1 MGRQKENEAARARR
15 IEAALRHPDL
25 GDRERVVLAAYV
37 HFEGEHGGRFGHPGL
52 CWPSDG
58 DVAAYLGRGEQSV
71 RRARRALT
79 RARAGGAVLAVR
91 YVPPF
96 GKLPS
101 GEESPHGCNVFTL
114 RGYAAPAHAGH
125 ALAVADA
132 HEEVAKR
139 ERALQLARA
148 RAQVL
153 SEQPVA
159 NDDGTPTQH
168 NAPSMISPA
177 WSHVNGVS
185 LEGKGRETVPA
196 ASGF

>member
-1 MGRQKENEAARARR
+1 MSKKSDEARALR

-37 HFEGEHGGRFGHPGL
+37 HFETLHGGRFGQPGL

-58 DVAAYLGRGEQSV
+58 EVAAYLGRGEQSV

-79 RARAGGAVLAVR
+79 APRAGGAVLSVR

-101 GEESPHGCNVFTL
+101 GEESAHGANVFAL
-114 RGYAAPAHAGH
+114 RGYAAPAAAPRAVAMANAQEEVTRREH
-125 ALAVADA
+125 ALA
-132 HEEVAKR
+132 
-139 ERALQLARA
+139 LARA

-159 NDDGTPTQH
+159 NDDGAPGSH
-168 NAPSMISPA
+168 NAPSQTSPA
-177 WSHVNGVS
+177 WSQVNGLS
-185 LEGKGRETVPA
+185 LEGKGAGRVPA